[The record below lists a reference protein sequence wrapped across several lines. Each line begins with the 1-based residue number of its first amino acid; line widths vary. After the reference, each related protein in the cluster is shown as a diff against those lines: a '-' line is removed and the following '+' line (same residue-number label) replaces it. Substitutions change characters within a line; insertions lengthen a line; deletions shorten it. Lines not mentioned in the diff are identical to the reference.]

1 MGRRIPPSSGGRAGQ
16 LGVTARALGEYVA
29 PGSAPAQ
36 RNGLVLGYGMAEEGR
51 IPELTGRLRA
61 VVGMALDA
69 LHNPPAE

>member
-51 IPELTGRLRA
+51 IPELTGRLRVA
-61 VVGMALDA
+61 VGAAVDA
-69 LHNPPAE
+69 LHNPTAQ